1 MLQLEPV
8 AVRKHQRSATAK
20 VHEKSRQIYPG
31 HSKRY
36 CSRSWQKGRSPQ
48 ETGRNCIA
56 QKFLV
61 VALLYTFGGST
72 ARIDRTVLQGAT
84 QFAGSK
90 TNLLCWKHNEIIKLC
105 ASISICEYPQIA
117 SAWLIETQKDMEK
130 SDKAKSIRK
139 SPCISVDWALA
150 EKDVPISPSVT
161 ASFSPS
167 VPSFTKAPG
176 VASTKNEQ
184 LNCFKT
190 PGLSAKW

>member
-48 ETGRNCIA
+48 ETGRNCVA
-56 QKFLV
+56 QEFLV

-90 TNLLCWKHNEIIKLC
+90 TNLLC
-105 ASISICEYPQIA
+105 
-117 SAWLIETQKDMEK
+117 
-130 SDKAKSIRK
+130 
-139 SPCISVDWALA
+139 
-150 EKDVPISPSVT
+150 
-161 ASFSPS
+161 
-167 VPSFTKAPG
+167 
-176 VASTKNEQ
+176 
-184 LNCFKT
+184 
-190 PGLSAKW
+190 